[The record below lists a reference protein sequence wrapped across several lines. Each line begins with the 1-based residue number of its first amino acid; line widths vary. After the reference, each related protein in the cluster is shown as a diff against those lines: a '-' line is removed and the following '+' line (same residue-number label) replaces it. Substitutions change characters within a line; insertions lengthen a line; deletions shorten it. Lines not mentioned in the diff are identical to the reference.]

1 LRFDRIR
8 IMSKPGSFGTCALC
22 GARKGKAAMVAHLKG
37 CLASQ
42 PAAKVSGLSDVLLL
56 RAQARGPSIYWVDV
70 AMKREAMLSDLDR
83 LLRRIWL
90 ECCGH
95 LSEFYGN
102 GHRKV
107 SMRTRVGGAF
117 FAVGD
122 RLGYEYDFGS
132 STELVVSLSGSAEG
146 RFGSPAHLVARNE
159 APTWPCE
166 ECGQPATAVCTQCAY
181 EGKGFCCAEHAAGH
195 GCGEEMML
203 PVVNSPRMGVCGYTG
218 EAVRRA

>member
-1 LRFDRIR
+1 
-8 IMSKPGSFGTCALC
+8 MSKPGSFGTCALC
-22 GARKGKAAMVAHLKG
+22 GARKGKAAMGAHLKD

-42 PAAKVSGLSDVLLL
+42 PAAEVNALSNLLLL
-56 RAQARGPSIYWVDV
+56 RAQARGTSIYWVDV

-83 LLRRIWL
+83 LLRHIWL

-95 LSEFYGN
+95 LSEFYGD
-102 GHRKV
+102 GRRKV
-107 SMRTRVGGAF
+107 SKRTRVGEAF

-132 STELVVSLSGSAEG
+132 STELVVGLSGGAEG
-146 RFGSPAHLVARNE
+146 RFRSSAHLVARNE

-181 EGKGFCCAEHAAGH
+181 EGKGFRCAEHAVGH
-195 GCGEEMML
+195 DCGEEMML

-218 EAVRRA
+218 EVVRRK